1 MNNVISYN
9 ISIFVKILINYKI
22 IYVMAELKIGFVT
35 FNPGSGD
42 GDQAVTVSS
51 EKYEGRVQR
60 TQQVEFGAE
69 SGGVKKAATINQA
82 AAAEFVKIDPTAS
95 VGKGGGTVTI
105 NGTSNST
112 KLTFSLT
119 PDKSH
124 PLTLQIPA
132 SYQAAGKATSNGAVI
147 ANDPGA
153 TGGFA
158 FSIVFPGIAANTNI
172 NDLVNTLKVTAAGGQ
187 TANTVITQTA
197 GDPFLEIDK
206 EVINLDAN
214 GTPQTINVNAN
225 IKWTITQA
233 VSKLVR
239 KVMK

>member
-1 MNNVISYN
+1 MS
-9 ISIFVKILINYKI
+9 
-22 IYVMAELKIGFVT
+22 ELKIGFVT

-42 GDQAVTVSS
+42 GDQAVTVSG

-69 SGGVKKAATINQA
+69 SGGVKKTATINQA
-82 AAAEFVKIDPTAS
+82 AAAEFVKMVPTAS

-112 KLTFSLT
+112 KLTFSIT
-119 PDKSH
+119 PDKTH
-124 PLTLQIPA
+124 PLMLKIPA

-147 ANDPGA
+147 ADDPGA

-158 FSIVFPGIAANTNI
+158 FSIVFSGIEANTNI
-172 NDLVNTLKVTAAGGQ
+172 NDLVSTLKVTAAGGQ

-206 EVINLDAN
+206 DVINLDAN

-239 KVMK
+239 EVMK

>member
-1 MNNVISYN
+1 
-9 ISIFVKILINYKI
+9 
-22 IYVMAELKIGFVT
+22 MAELKIGFVT
-35 FNPGSGD
+35 FNPGSGN

-69 SGGVKKAATINQA
+69 SGSVKKTATINQA
-82 AAAEFVKIDPTAS
+82 AAAEFVKINPTAS

-119 PDKSH
+119 PNESH

-147 ANDPGA
+147 ADDPGA
-153 TGGFA
+153 TGSFA
-158 FSIVFPGIAANTNI
+158 FSIVFSGIVANTNI

-206 EVINLDAN
+206 DVINLDVN

-225 IKWTITQA
+225 IGWTITQA
-233 VSKLVR
+233 ISKLVR
-239 KVMK
+239 KVME

>member
-1 MNNVISYN
+1 
-9 ISIFVKILINYKI
+9 
-22 IYVMAELKIGFVT
+22 MAELKIGFVT

-42 GDQAVTVSS
+42 GDQAVIVSG

-60 TQQVEFGAE
+60 TQQVEFGAK
-69 SGGVKKAATINQA
+69 SGSVKKAATINQA
-82 AAAEFVKIDPTAS
+82 AVAEFVKIVSTAS

-119 PDKSH
+119 PDKTH
-124 PLTLQIPA
+124 PLTLTTPV

-147 ANDPGA
+147 ADDPGA
-153 TGGFA
+153 TGAFA
-158 FSIVFPGIAANTNI
+158 FSIVFSGIAANTNI

-187 TANTVITQTA
+187 TAYTVITQTA

-225 IKWTITQA
+225 IVWTITQA

>member
-1 MNNVISYN
+1 
-9 ISIFVKILINYKI
+9 
-22 IYVMAELKIGFVT
+22 MAETKIGFVT

-42 GDQAVTVSS
+42 GNKAVTVSG
-51 EKYEGRVQR
+51 EKYEGREQR

-69 SGGVKKAATINQA
+69 SGGVKKSATINQSPV
-82 AAAEFVKIDPTAS
+82 AEFVKMDPTTS

-147 ANDPGA
+147 ADDPGA

-158 FSIVFPGIAANTNI
+158 FSIVFSGIAANTNI

-197 GDPFLEIDK
+197 GDPFLDIDK

-214 GTPQTINVNAN
+214 GTPQTINVSAN
-225 IKWTITQA
+225 IRWIITRA

-239 KVMK
+239 KVME

>member
-1 MNNVISYN
+1 
-9 ISIFVKILINYKI
+9 
-22 IYVMAELKIGFVT
+22 MAESKIGFVT

-42 GDQAVTVSS
+42 GDQAVIVSG
-51 EKYEGRVQR
+51 EKYEGRVRR

-69 SGGVKKAATINQA
+69 SGSVKKTATINQS

-95 VGKGGGTVTI
+95 VGKEGGTITI

-112 KLTFSLT
+112 KLTFSIT
-119 PDKSH
+119 PDKTH
-124 PLTLQIPA
+124 PLMLKIPA
-132 SYQAAGKATSNGAVI
+132 NYQAAGKATGNGAVI
-147 ANDPGA
+147 ADDPGA

-158 FSIVFPGIAANTNI
+158 FSIVFSGIAANTNI

-197 GDPFLEIDK
+197 GDPFLELDK

-239 KVMK
+239 TVMK

>member
-1 MNNVISYN
+1 
-9 ISIFVKILINYKI
+9 
-22 IYVMAELKIGFVT
+22 MAEMKIGFVT

-42 GDQAVTVSS
+42 GDQVVTVSG

-60 TQQVEFGAE
+60 TLQVEFNAE
-69 SGGVKKAATINQA
+69 SGGVKKSATINQSPV
-82 AAAEFVKIDPTAS
+82 AEFVKIDPTAS
-95 VGKGGGTVTI
+95 VGKEGGTITI

-119 PDKSH
+119 PDKTH
-124 PLTLQIPA
+124 PLTLKVPA
-132 SYQAAGKATSNGAVI
+132 SYQAAGKATNNGAVI

-153 TGGFA
+153 TGAFA
-158 FSIVFPGIAANTNI
+158 FSVVFSDIAANANV
-172 NDLVNTLKVTAAGGQ
+172 NDLVNTLKVTAAGGR

-206 EVINLDAN
+206 EVVDLDAN
-214 GTPQTINVNAN
+214 GTPRTINVNAN

-233 VSKLVR
+233 VSKFVS

>member
-1 MNNVISYN
+1 
-9 ISIFVKILINYKI
+9 
-22 IYVMAELKIGFVT
+22 MAELKIGFVT
-35 FNPGSGD
+35 FDPGSGD
-42 GDQAVTVSS
+42 GDQAVTVSG

-60 TQQVEFGAE
+60 TQRVEFGAE
-69 SGGVKKAATINQA
+69 SGGVKKTATINQA
-82 AAAEFVKIDPTAS
+82 AAAEFVKIASTAS

-147 ANDPGA
+147 AGDPGA
-153 TGGFA
+153 TGSFA
-158 FSIVFPGIAANTNI
+158 FSIVFSGIAANTNI
-172 NDLVNTLKVTAAGGQ
+172 NDLVNTLKVTADGGQ

-206 EVINLDAN
+206 EIINLDAN

-225 IKWTITQA
+225 IRWTITQA

-239 KVMK
+239 KIMK

>member
-1 MNNVISYN
+1 
-9 ISIFVKILINYKI
+9 
-22 IYVMAELKIGFVT
+22 MAESKIGFVT
-35 FNPGSGD
+35 FNPGSGN
-42 GDQAVTVSS
+42 GDQVVTVSG
-51 EKYEGRVQR
+51 EKYAGRVQR
-60 TQQVEFGAE
+60 TQRVEFGAE
-69 SGGVKKAATINQA
+69 SGGVKKTATINQA
-82 AAAEFVKIDPTAS
+82 AAAEFVKIDSTAS

-119 PDKSH
+119 PDKAN
-124 PLTLQIPA
+124 PLTLELPA

-158 FSIVFPGIAANTNI
+158 FSIVFSDIAANTNI

-206 EVINLDAN
+206 EVINLDVN

-239 KVMK
+239 TVMK

>member
-1 MNNVISYN
+1 
-9 ISIFVKILINYKI
+9 
-22 IYVMAELKIGFVT
+22 MAELKIGFVT

-60 TQQVEFGAE
+60 TQQVEFSAE
-69 SGGVKKAATINQA
+69 SGGIKKTATINQA
-82 AAAEFVKIDPTAS
+82 AAAEFVKIDHTAS
-95 VGKGGGTVTI
+95 VGKEGGTVTI

-119 PDKSH
+119 PDKTH

-132 SYQAAGKATSNGAVI
+132 SYQAAGKTTKNGAVI

-153 TGGFA
+153 TGNFA
-158 FSIVFPGIAANTNI
+158 FSIVFSGIAANTNI
-172 NDLVNTLKVTAAGGQ
+172 NDLVNTLKVTADGGQ
-187 TANTVITQTA
+187 TANTIITQTA
-197 GDPFLEIDK
+197 GDPFLEIDN
-206 EVINLDAN
+206 EVINLDVN
-214 GTPQTINVNAN
+214 GTPRTINVNAN

-239 KVMK
+239 KIMK

>member
-1 MNNVISYN
+1 
-9 ISIFVKILINYKI
+9 
-22 IYVMAELKIGFVT
+22 MAELKIGFVT

-42 GDQAVTVSS
+42 GDQAVTVSG

-60 TQQVEFGAE
+60 TQQVEFSAE
-69 SGGVKKAATINQA
+69 SGGVKKAATIKQA

-95 VGKGGGTVTI
+95 VGKEGGTITI

-112 KLTFSLT
+112 SLTFSLT

-124 PLTLQIPA
+124 PLTLKIPS
-132 SYQAAGKATSNGAVI
+132 SYQAAGKTTNNGAVI
-147 ANDPGA
+147 ADDPGA
-153 TGGFA
+153 TGSFA
-158 FSIVFPGIAANTNI
+158 FSIVFSGIAANATI
-172 NDLVNTLKVTAAGGQ
+172 NDLVNTLKVVAAGGQ

-225 IKWTITQA
+225 IKWTITKA

-239 KVMK
+239 KVM

>member
-1 MNNVISYN
+1 
-9 ISIFVKILINYKI
+9 
-22 IYVMAELKIGFVT
+22 MANLKIGFVT
-35 FNPGSGD
+35 FDPGSGD
-42 GDQAVTVSS
+42 GDQAVTVSG

-60 TQQVEFGAE
+60 TQQVEFSAE
-69 SGGVKKAATINQA
+69 SGDVKKTATINQS
-82 AAAEFVKIDPTAS
+82 AAAEFVRIIPTAS
-95 VGKGGGTVTI
+95 VGKEGGTVTI

-132 SYQAAGKATSNGAVI
+132 SYQAAGKTTSNGAVI
-147 ANDPGA
+147 ADDPGA
-153 TGGFA
+153 TGVFV
-158 FSIVFPGIAANTNI
+158 FSIVFSGIAANTNI
-172 NDLVNTLKVTAAGGQ
+172 NDLVNTLKVTTAGGQ
-187 TANTVITQTA
+187 TDNTVITQTA

-206 EVINLDAN
+206 AVINLDVN
-214 GTPQTINVNAN
+214 GSAQTINVNSN

-239 KVMK
+239 KIMK

>member
-1 MNNVISYN
+1 
-9 ISIFVKILINYKI
+9 
-22 IYVMAELKIGFVT
+22 MAELKIGFVT

-42 GDQAVTVSS
+42 GDQAVTVSG

-60 TQQVEFGAE
+60 TQQVEFGAK
-69 SGGVKKAATINQA
+69 SGSVKKTATINQA
-82 AAAEFVKIDPTAS
+82 AAAEFVKIDSTAS
-95 VGKGGGTVTI
+95 VGKEGGTVTI

-119 PDKSH
+119 PDMVF
-124 PLTLQIPA
+124 PLTLQMPA
-132 SYQAAGKATSNGAVI
+132 SYQAAGKDTTNGAII

-153 TGGFA
+153 TGSFA
-158 FSIVFPGIAANTNI
+158 FSIVFSNIAANVNI

-206 EVINLDAN
+206 DVINLNTN

-225 IKWTITQA
+225 IKWTIKQA

-239 KVMK
+239 EVMK

>member
-1 MNNVISYN
+1 
-9 ISIFVKILINYKI
+9 
-22 IYVMAELKIGFVT
+22 MAEVKIGFVS

-42 GDQAVTVSS
+42 GDQAVTVSG

-69 SGGVKKAATINQA
+69 SGEVKKSVTIKQIPVT
-82 AAAEFVKIDPTAS
+82 EFVKIDPTAS
-95 VGKGGGTVTI
+95 VGKEGGTITI

-112 KLTFSLT
+112 KLTFFLT
-119 PDKSH
+119 PDKVH
-124 PLTLQIPA
+124 PLTLKIPA

-147 ANDPGA
+147 ADDPGA
-153 TGGFA
+153 TGRFA
-158 FSIVFPGIAANTNI
+158 FSIVFSDIAANTNV

-206 EVINLDAN
+206 AVINLDAN

-233 VSKLVR
+233 VSKLIR
-239 KVMK
+239 KAMK

>member
-1 MNNVISYN
+1 
-9 ISIFVKILINYKI
+9 
-22 IYVMAELKIGFVT
+22 MAEMKIGFVT
-35 FNPGSGD
+35 FNPGSGN
-42 GDQAVTVSS
+42 GDQVVTVSG

-60 TQQVEFGAE
+60 TLQVEFGAE
-69 SGGVKKAATINQA
+69 SGSVKKSVTINQA
-82 AAAEFVKIDPTAS
+82 AVTEFVKIDSTAS
-95 VGKGGGTVTI
+95 VGKGGGTITI

-124 PLTLQIPA
+124 PLALKIPA
-132 SYQAAGKATSNGAVI
+132 SYQAAGKATNNGAVI
-147 ANDPGA
+147 ADDPGA

-158 FSIVFPGIAANTNI
+158 FSIVFSGIAANTSI

-197 GDPFLEIDK
+197 GDPFLEINKD
-206 EVINLDAN
+206 VINLDAN

-225 IKWTITQA
+225 IRWTITQA
-233 VSKLVR
+233 VSKLIK
-239 KVMK
+239 KVME

>member
-1 MNNVISYN
+1 
-9 ISIFVKILINYKI
+9 
-22 IYVMAELKIGFVT
+22 MAKLEIGFVT
-35 FNPGSGD
+35 FDPGSGD

-51 EKYEGRVQR
+51 EKYEGRVRR
-60 TQQVEFGAE
+60 TQQVEFSAE
-69 SGGVKKAATINQA
+69 SGDVKKTATINQA

-95 VGKGGGTVTI
+95 VGKGGGTITI
-105 NGTSNST
+105 KGTSNST

-132 SYQAAGKATSNGAVI
+132 SYQAAGKATRNGAVI
-147 ANDPGA
+147 SDDPGA
-153 TGGFA
+153 TGGFD
-158 FSIVFPGIAANTNI
+158 FSIVFSGIAANTTI

-206 EVINLDAN
+206 EVINLDVN
-214 GTPQTINVNAN
+214 GTPQTINVNTN
-225 IKWTITQA
+225 IRWTITQA

-239 KVMK
+239 KVME

>member
-1 MNNVISYN
+1 ME
-9 ISIFVKILINYKI
+9 
-22 IYVMAELKIGFVT
+22 ELKIGFVT

-42 GDQAVTVSS
+42 GDQAVTVSG

-60 TQQVEFGAE
+60 TQRVEFSAK

-105 NGTSNST
+105 KGTSNST

-119 PDKSH
+119 PDGSH

-132 SYQAAGKATSNGAVI
+132 SYQAAGKATLNGAVI
-147 ANDPGA
+147 ADDPGA

-158 FSIVFPGIAANTNI
+158 FSIVFSGIAANTNI

-206 EVINLDAN
+206 EVINLDVN

-233 VSKLVR
+233 VSKLVS

>member
-1 MNNVISYN
+1 MSDYSNLNNAWNRYRQ
-9 ISIFVKILINYKI
+9 L
-22 IYVMAELKIGFVT
+22 
-35 FNPGSGD
+35 
-42 GDQAVTVSS
+42 VSAPHQ
-51 EKYEGRVQR
+51 KTDHFR
-60 TQQVEFGAE
+60 
-69 SGGVKKAATINQA
+69 
-82 AAAEFVKIDPTAS
+82 
-95 VGKGGGTVTI
+95 
-105 NGTSNST
+105 
-112 KLTFSLT
+112 LL
-119 PDKSH
+119 
-124 PLTLQIPA
+124 LPA

-147 ANDPGA
+147 ADDPGA
-153 TGGFA
+153 TGSFA
-158 FSIVFPGIAANTNI
+158 FSIVFSGIAANTNI

-225 IKWTITQA
+225 IRWTITQA

>member
-1 MNNVISYN
+1 
-9 ISIFVKILINYKI
+9 
-22 IYVMAELKIGFVT
+22 MAELKIGFVT

-42 GDQAVTVSS
+42 GDQAVTVSG
-51 EKYEGRVQR
+51 EKYEGRVRR
-60 TQQVEFGAE
+60 TQQVEFSAE
-69 SGGVKKAATINQA
+69 SGGVKKSATINQA
-82 AAAEFVKIDPTAS
+82 AAAEFVKIDSTAS

-119 PDKSH
+119 PDKTH
-124 PLTLQIPA
+124 PLALKIPA
-132 SYQAAGKATSNGAVI
+132 SYQAAGRATSNGAVI
-147 ANDPGA
+147 ADDPGA

-158 FSIVFPGIAANTNI
+158 FSIVFSGITANTNI

-206 EVINLDAN
+206 EVINLDAK

-225 IKWTITQA
+225 VRWTIMQA

-239 KVMK
+239 KAME

>member
-1 MNNVISYN
+1 
-9 ISIFVKILINYKI
+9 
-22 IYVMAELKIGFVT
+22 MAELKIGFVT

-42 GDQAVTVSS
+42 GDQAVTVSG

-60 TQQVEFGAE
+60 TLQVEFGAE
-69 SGGVKKAATINQA
+69 SGGVKKSAAINQSPV
-82 AAAEFVKIDPTAS
+82 AEFVKIDPTAS
-95 VGKGGGTVTI
+95 VGKEGGTVTI

-112 KLTFSLT
+112 KLTFSLA
-119 PDKSH
+119 PDETH
-124 PLTLQIPA
+124 PLTLKIPA
-132 SYQAAGKATSNGAVI
+132 SYQAAGKTTNNGATI
-147 ANDPGA
+147 ADDPGA
-153 TGGFA
+153 TGVFS
-158 FSIVFPGIAANTNI
+158 FSIVFSGIAENTDV
-172 NDLVNTLKVTAAGGQ
+172 NDLVNTLKVTAEGGQ

-206 EVINLDAN
+206 NVINLDAN

>member
-1 MNNVISYN
+1 
-9 ISIFVKILINYKI
+9 
-22 IYVMAELKIGFVT
+22 MAELKIGFVT

-42 GDQAVTVSS
+42 GDQAVTVTG

-60 TQQVEFGAE
+60 TLQVEFSSE
-69 SGGVKKAATINQA
+69 SGNVKKSTTINQSP
-82 AAAEFVKIDPTAS
+82 AAEFVKIDSTAS
-95 VGKGGGTVTI
+95 VGKEGGTVTI

-119 PDKSH
+119 PDETH
-124 PLTLQIPA
+124 PLTLEIPA
-132 SYQAAGKATSNGAVI
+132 SYQAAGKATNNGATI
-147 ANDPGA
+147 ADDPGA
-153 TGGFA
+153 IGPFA
-158 FSIVFPGIAANTNI
+158 FSIVFSDIAENTDL

-206 EVINLDAN
+206 DVINLDAN
-214 GTPQTINVNAN
+214 GTPQTINVNSN
-225 IKWTITQA
+225 TKWTISQA
-233 VSKLVR
+233 VSRLVR

>member
-1 MNNVISYN
+1 
-9 ISIFVKILINYKI
+9 
-22 IYVMAELKIGFVT
+22 MAELKIGFVT

-51 EKYEGRVQR
+51 EKYEGRAQR
-60 TQQVEFGAE
+60 TQQVEFSAE
-69 SGGVKKAATINQA
+69 SGGVKKTATINQA

-119 PDKSH
+119 PDKTH
-124 PLTLQIPA
+124 PLILKIPA
-132 SYQAAGKATSNGAVI
+132 SYQAAGKATGNGAVI
-147 ANDPGA
+147 ADDPGA
-153 TGGFA
+153 TGSFA
-158 FSIVFPGIAANTNI
+158 FSVVFSGIAANTNI
-172 NDLVNTLKVTAAGGQ
+172 NDLVNTLKVTAAGGR

-225 IKWTITQA
+225 IRWAITQV

-239 KVMK
+239 TVMK

>member
-1 MNNVISYN
+1 M
-9 ISIFVKILINYKI
+9 
-22 IYVMAELKIGFVT
+22 KIGFVT

-42 GDQAVTVSS
+42 GNQAVTVSG

-69 SGGVKKAATINQA
+69 SGGVKKSAAINQSP
-82 AAAEFVKIDPTAS
+82 AAEFVKIDSTAS
-95 VGKGGGTVTI
+95 VGKEGGTVTI

-119 PDKSH
+119 PDEDH
-124 PLTLQIPA
+124 PLTLGLPA
-132 SYQAAGKATSNGAVI
+132 NYQAAGKTTNNGAVI
-147 ANDPGA
+147 ADDPGA
-153 TGGFA
+153 TGSFV
-158 FSIVFPGIAANTNI
+158 FSIVFSDIAANTSI
-172 NDLVNTLKVTAAGGQ
+172 NDLVNTLKVTAAGGRA
-187 TANTVITQTA
+187 ANTVITQTA
-197 GDPFLEIDK
+197 GDPFLEID
-206 EVINLDAN
+206 ESVINLDAN
-214 GTPQTINVNAN
+214 GTPQTINVHSN

>member
-1 MNNVISYN
+1 MTA
-9 ISIFVKILINYKI
+9 
-22 IYVMAELKIGFVT
+22 MKIGFVT

-42 GDQAVTVSS
+42 GDQAVTVSG

-60 TQQVEFGAE
+60 TQQVVFGAE
-69 SGGVKKAATINQA
+69 SGDVKKVATINQIP
-82 AAAEFVKIDPTAS
+82 AAEFVKIDPTAS
-95 VGKGGGTVTI
+95 VGKEGGTITI

-112 KLTFSLT
+112 GLTFSLN
-119 PDKSH
+119 PDESH
-124 PLTLQIPA
+124 PLTLKIPA
-132 SYQAAGKATSNGAVI
+132 SYLAAGKTTGNGAAI

-158 FSIVFPGIAANTNI
+158 FNIVFSDIAANTEV
-172 NDLVNTLKVTAAGGQ
+172 NDLVSTLRVTATGGR

-206 EVINLDAN
+206 EVIDLDAN
-214 GTPQTINVNAN
+214 GTPRTINVNAN
-225 IKWTITQA
+225 IRWTITQA

>member
-1 MNNVISYN
+1 
-9 ISIFVKILINYKI
+9 
-22 IYVMAELKIGFVT
+22 MAEMKIGFVT

-42 GDQAVTVSS
+42 GDQAVTVSG
-51 EKYEGRVQR
+51 EKYEGRVRR
-60 TQQVEFGAE
+60 TLQVEFSAE
-69 SGGVKKAATINQA
+69 SGSVKKTATINQA
-82 AAAEFVKIDPTAS
+82 AAAEFVKINPTAS
-95 VGKGGGTVTI
+95 VRKEGGTITI

-119 PDKSH
+119 PDKTH
-124 PLTLQIPA
+124 PLTLKIPA

-147 ANDPGA
+147 ADDPGA

-158 FSIVFPGIAANTNI
+158 FSIVFSGIAANTNI

-239 KVMK
+239 AIMK

>member
-1 MNNVISYN
+1 
-9 ISIFVKILINYKI
+9 
-22 IYVMAELKIGFVT
+22 MAELKIGFVT

-42 GDQAVTVSS
+42 GDQVVTVSG

-82 AAAEFVKIDPTAS
+82 AAAEFVKIDPTAY
-95 VGKGGGTVTI
+95 VGKGGGNVTI
-105 NGTSNST
+105 RGTSNST

-132 SYQAAGKATSNGAVI
+132 SYLAAGKATSNGAVI
-147 ANDPGA
+147 ADDPGA

-158 FSIVFPGIAANTNI
+158 FSILFSGIAANTNI

-214 GTPQTINVNAN
+214 GTPKTINVNAN
-225 IKWTITQA
+225 IRWTITQA

>member
-1 MNNVISYN
+1 
-9 ISIFVKILINYKI
+9 
-22 IYVMAELKIGFVT
+22 MAELKIGFVT

-42 GDQAVTVSS
+42 GDQAVTVSG
-51 EKYEGRVQR
+51 EKYNGRVRR

-69 SGGVKKAATINQA
+69 SGSVKKTATINQA
-82 AAAEFVKIDPTAS
+82 AAAEFVKIASTAS
-95 VGKGGGTVTI
+95 VGKEGGTVTI

-119 PDKSH
+119 PDKTH
-124 PLTLQIPA
+124 PLTLKMPA
-132 SYQAAGKATSNGAVI
+132 SYRAAGRTTSNGAII
-147 ANDPGA
+147 ADDPGA
-153 TGGFA
+153 TGDFA
-158 FSIVFPGIAANTNI
+158 FSIVFSGIAANTNI
-172 NDLVNTLKVTAAGGQ
+172 NDLVSTLKVTAAGGQ

-206 EVINLDAN
+206 EVVNLDAD

-239 KVMK
+239 TVMK

>member
-1 MNNVISYN
+1 
-9 ISIFVKILINYKI
+9 
-22 IYVMAELKIGFVT
+22 MAELKIGFVT

-42 GDQAVTVSS
+42 GDQAVIVSG

-69 SGGVKKAATINQA
+69 SGSVKKTVTINQA

-105 NGTSNST
+105 KGTSNST

-119 PDKSH
+119 PDESH
-124 PLTLQIPA
+124 PLTLRMPA
-132 SYQAAGKATSNGAVI
+132 SYQAAGKSTSNGAVI
-147 ANDPGA
+147 ADDPGA
-153 TGGFA
+153 TGSFA
-158 FSIVFPGIAANTNI
+158 FSIVFSGIAANTNI

-214 GTPQTINVNAN
+214 GTSQTINVNAN
-225 IKWTITQA
+225 IRWTITQA
-233 VSKLVR
+233 VSKLIR
-239 KVMK
+239 KI